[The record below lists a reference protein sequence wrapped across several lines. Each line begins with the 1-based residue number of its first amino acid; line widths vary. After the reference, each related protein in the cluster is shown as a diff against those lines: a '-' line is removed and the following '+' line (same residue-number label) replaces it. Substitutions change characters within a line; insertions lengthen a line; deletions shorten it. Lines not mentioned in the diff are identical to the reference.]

1 MEQIRELVFYKNYFD
16 DFYKQQNPKVRDKID
31 HIIYLIMHFD
41 RIPEKFLKHIEG
53 QKGLYELRIEA
64 GSNIFRVFC
73 CFDKGR
79 IVVLF
84 NGFQKKSQK
93 TPPDEIQLAVKLM
106 KEYFERKST

>member
-1 MEQIRELVFYKNYFD
+1 MEQIRELVFYRNYFD
-16 DFYKQQNPKVRDKID
+16 DFYQQQSPKVRDKID
-31 HIIYLIMHFD
+31 HIIYLLMHLD

-93 TPPDEIQLAVKLM
+93 TPADEIQLAVRLM
-106 KEYFERKST
+106 KEYFE